1 MTPAAKSM
9 SSHTRPSISEMLRP
23 VSRTVASIRRSRGEQ
38 TPSSRSISARPSTLA
53 AALWP
58 RALVA
63 LEQLDGVG
71 GDPVT
76 PAREAHHALER
87 RPRLAGDGLEAKP
100 RRDRHGRFARRRDQR
115 QPLPARL
122 REVEPNRAEA
132 QPARVA
138 PAGRLLAVR
147 LAVDAA
153 LDPNA
158 AGPFWHDWLVSRLA

>member
-63 LEQLDGVG
+63 LEQ
-71 GDPVT
+71 
-76 PAREAHHALER
+76 HHALER